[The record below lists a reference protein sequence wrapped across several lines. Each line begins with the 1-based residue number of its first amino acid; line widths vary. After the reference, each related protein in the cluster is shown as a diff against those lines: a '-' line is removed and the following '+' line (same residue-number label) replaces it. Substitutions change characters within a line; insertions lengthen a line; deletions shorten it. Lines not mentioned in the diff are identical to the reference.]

1 MEVVNEIFLLLTKKR
16 APTMGIADLGY
27 LWQDPFEVISMDII
41 DEGKF
46 KPVGKELEPDDRKRV
61 ALGVVMPAD
70 ADGVRYRA
78 FRNDL
83 GQILLDPVK
92 SVPYY
97 EAWIYENP
105 KRFASIQR
113 GIKDIEAGRVIK
125 LDLSEVDDS

>member
-1 MEVVNEIFLLLTKKR
+1 
-16 APTMGIADLGY
+16 MG
-27 LWQDPFEVISMDII
+27 II

-61 ALGVVMPAD
+61 ALGGVMPSD
-70 ADGVRYRA
+70 AQGVRYRA
-78 FRNDL
+78 FRNEL

-105 KRFASIQR
+105 ERLASIQR
-113 GIKDIEAGRVIK
+113 GIKEIEAGKVVK
-125 LDLSEVDDS
+125 LDLSEVEDA

>member
-1 MEVVNEIFLLLTKKR
+1 M
-16 APTMGIADLGY
+16 IA
-27 LWQDPFEVISMDII
+27 FEVIFVDII

-61 ALGVVMPAD
+61 ALGGVMPAD
-70 ADGVRYRA
+70 VQGVRYRA
-78 FRNDL
+78 FRNEL

-97 EAWIYENP
+97 QAWIYENP
-105 KRFASIQR
+105 DHLASIQR
-113 GIKDIEAGRVIK
+113 GIKDIEAGRVVK